1 MLCGLIKS
9 KLKKLFLNHEKYI
22 YIYIDYTNV
31 CFVTKPT
38 ISWVKIGQKN
48 KCK

>member
-1 MLCGLIKS
+1 MLCGLITS
-9 KLKKLFLNHEKYI
+9 KLKKLFLNHEKKK
-22 YIYIDYTNV
+22 YIDYTNV

-38 ISWVKIGQKN
+38 ISWVKIGQNN